1 MLKSEETKN
10 NELVT
15 EQNLSIDWPSHNA
28 HKVECIEQALKNSG
42 TFTDQKAINQQ
53 CKDTARIII
62 DQQQLSSLEELL
74 EKISALP
81 VDQYFIICELTTTKY
96 RQAAPKIHKQLFDI
110 FKLSD
115 LVVADIESFEFIS
128 QSTLK
133 TAKNQ
138 LEAYNIIKQLG
149 LKQLLLHD
157 SLHNQWLYLSEIAQ
171 AKLAHVSSSLMDQ
184 HARGSLSAAIACFI
198 HQGKRVCDA
207 IVLAIA
213 YLQQNLSIRESQQLD
228 FSLGAKN
235 LHPALFCWPLTLQHY
250 PQMTTDLC
258 TDALQPFA
266 KTDSL
271 SLGLYPVVDSIE
283 WLEKLLRLSVKTIQL
298 RIKNTADEELDRL
311 IAKASELGKE
321 YKARLFIN
329 DYWQLA
335 IKHQCYGVHLG
346 QEDIGESN
354 LLQIQQAGLKLGVST
369 HSEFEWLRAIA
380 IKPSYIAMGTVYPT
394 QTKPAI
400 LIGLNNLRRWNATL
414 KEHYPVVA
422 IGGIKLTNIDE
433 VLNTNV
439 GSVALVTAITLA
451 EDYIEATQRLQDK
464 VNIGG
469 RI

>member
-10 NELVT
+10 SGLVT
-15 EQNLSIDWPSHNA
+15 EQTLSIDWPSQNV
-28 HKVECIEQALKNSG
+28 HKIESIEQALKTSD
-42 TFTDQKAINQQ
+42 TFTDQKAISQDDQ
-53 CKDTARIII
+53 YTARIII
-62 DQQQLSSLEELL
+62 DHQQLRSLEELL
-74 EKISALP
+74 EKITALQTG
-81 VDQYFIICELTTTKY
+81 QYFIICELTTAKALLVDPGK
-96 RQAAPKIHKQLFDI
+96 QKQLFDI

-115 LVVADIESFEFIS
+115 LVVTDTESFNFIS

-133 TAKNQ
+133 TSKNQ
-138 LEAYNIIKQLG
+138 LEAYKIIKQLG
-149 LKQLLLHD
+149 LKQLLLSDH
-157 SLHNQWLYLSEIAQ
+157 LHNQWLYLSDIAQ
-171 AKLAHVSSSLMDQ
+171 AKLTPASNSLMDGP
-184 HARGSLSAAIACFI
+184 ALGSLSAAIACFI
-198 HQGKRVCDA
+198 HQGKRACDA

-213 YLQQNLSIRESQQLD
+213 YLQQNLSLRKSQQLD
-228 FSLGAKN
+228 FN
-235 LHPALFCWPLTLQHY
+235 LDAQPLHSALFCWPLTLQHY
-250 PQMTTDLC
+250 PQVTTDLC

-283 WLEKLLRLSVKTIQL
+283 WLEKLLKLSVKTIQL

-311 IAKASELGKE
+311 VANASELGKK

-380 IKPSYIAMGTVYPT
+380 IQPSYIAMGTVYPT

-400 LIGLNNLRRWNATL
+400 LIGLKNLRRWNATL

-433 VLNTNV
+433 VLDTDV

-451 EDYIEATQRLQDK
+451 ENYVEATQQLQDK
-464 VNIGG
+464 VSMGS
-469 RI
+469 RV

>member
-10 NELVT
+10 SELVI
-15 EQNLSIDWPSHNA
+15 EQTLTIDWPSHNS
-28 HKVECIEQALKNSG
+28 HKIDDFEQALKSSG
-42 TFTDQKAINQQ
+42 TVTDQEVISLQYQ
-53 CKDTARIII
+53 DTARIII
-62 DQQQLSSLEELL
+62 DQQQLNSLEKLPA
-74 EKISALP
+74 KISALSA
-81 VDQYFIICELTTTKY
+81 DQYFIICELTTTKGL
-96 RQAAPKIHKQLFDI
+96 QADPIKQKRLFDI
-110 FKLSD
+110 FQLSD
-115 LVVADIESFEFIS
+115 LVVTDAESFELIS
-128 QSTLK
+128 GSTIK
-133 TAKNQ
+133 TSKNQ
-138 LEAYNIIKQLG
+138 LEAYTIIKQLG
-149 LKQLLLHD
+149 LKQLLLAD
-157 SLHNQWLYLSEIAQ
+157 SVHNQWLYLSEIAQ
-171 AKLAHVSSSLMDQ
+171 AKLVPASHSIMNE
-184 HARGSLSAAIACFI
+184 HARGALSAAIACFMR
-198 HQGKRVCDA
+198 QGKRVCDA

-228 FSLGAKN
+228 FTLAAQN
-235 LHPALFCWPLTLQHY
+235 LHPTLFGWPLTLQHY
-250 PQMTTDLC
+250 PQVTTDLC
-258 TDALQPFA
+258 TDNLQPFS

-283 WLEKLLRLSVKTIQL
+283 WLEKLLKLSVKTIQL

-311 IAKASELGKE
+311 IAKASELGEK

-400 LIGLNNLRRWNATL
+400 LIGLNNLHRWNATL

-433 VLNTNV
+433 VLDTDV

-451 EDYIEATQRLQDK
+451 ENYIEATQQLQEK
-464 VNIGG
+464 MNIIGQV
-469 RI
+469 

>member
-1 MLKSEETKN
+1 MLKSEDTKN
-10 NELVT
+10 SELVI

-28 HKVECIEQALKNSG
+28 HKIDDIEQALKSSD
-42 TFTDQKAINQQ
+42 TFSEQKSINQQ
-53 CKDTARIII
+53 YQDTARIII
-62 DQQQLSSLEELL
+62 DQQQLSSLDALL

-81 VDQYFIICELTTTKY
+81 ADQYFIICELTTTKGL
-96 RQAAPKIHKQLFDI
+96 QADPIKQKQLFDI
-110 FKLSD
+110 FQLSD
-115 LVVADIESFEFIS
+115 LVVTDPESFELIS
-128 QSTLK
+128 GSTIK
-133 TAKNQ
+133 TSKNQ
-138 LEAYNIIKQLG
+138 LEAYTIIKQLG
-149 LKQLLLHD
+149 LKQLLLAD
-157 SLHNQWLYLSEIAQ
+157 SVHNQWLYLSEIAQ
-171 AKLAHVSSSLMDQ
+171 AKLLPVSSTLMNEQ
-184 HARGSLSAAIACFI
+184 VRGSLSAAIACFMR
-198 HQGKRVCDA
+198 QGKRACDA

-213 YLQQNLSIRESQQLD
+213 YLQQNLNIRESRQLD
-228 FSLGAKN
+228 FTLAAQD
-235 LHPALFCWPLTLQHY
+235 LHPALFGWPLTLQHY
-250 PQMTTDLC
+250 PQVTTDLC
-258 TDALQPFA
+258 TDDLQPFA

-271 SLGLYPVVDSIE
+271 SLGLYPVVDSVE
-283 WLEKLLRLSVKTIQL
+283 WLEKLLKLNVKTIQL

-311 IAKASELGKE
+311 IAKASELGEK

-380 IKPSYIAMGTVYPT
+380 IEPSYIAMGTVYPT

-433 VLNTNV
+433 VLDTNV

-451 EDYIEATQRLQDK
+451 EDYIEATQKLQKK
-464 VNIGG
+464 VSIGG
-469 RI
+469 RL